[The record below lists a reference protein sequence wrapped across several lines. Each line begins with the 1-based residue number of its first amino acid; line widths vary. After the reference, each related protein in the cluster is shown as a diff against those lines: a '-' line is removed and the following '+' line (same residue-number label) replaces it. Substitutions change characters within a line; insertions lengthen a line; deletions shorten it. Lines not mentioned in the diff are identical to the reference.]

1 MYGKICEGYVMM
13 KEKDEF
19 RLEPKD
25 DQAQQQE
32 IQGAARKAG
41 IAVVLIVVMLFAAV
55 MFITYFFEI
64 KFGKTAGT
72 AALVIIAL
80 IIAFC
85 LYRKEIME
93 KLKRKK
99 QDGKR

>member
-1 MYGKICEGYVMM
+1 M
-13 KEKDEF
+13 KAKEEF

-25 DQAQQQE
+25 DQAEQKE
-32 IQGAARKAG
+32 AQGTAKKAG
-41 IAVVLIVVMLFAAV
+41 IAVFLIVAVLFAAV
-55 MFITYFFEI
+55 MFITYFFEL